1 MRSQRVTD
9 SVAGNGIWNQ
19 FCSTNARLN
28 CIINPNFTTMTVQ
41 HFTEGKIYFD
51 DELSKNAWE
60 MAQQLNPPSL
70 SPNPALNIKESTKA
84 FMIELVVPGLTHE
97 DLNIHLADNNM
108 LVLQYKRDHNEFESV
123 LTQRHWRQE
132 FKMRSFE
139 RQIPVHPEMVELD
152 QIKITSKNGIVSI
165 RLPKTEALSGKVAS
179 VMPFSN
185 N

>member
-1 MRSQRVTD
+1 MPLGEPD
-9 SVAGNGIWNQ
+9 SVAGNGVWNQ
-19 FCSTNARLN
+19 FCTTNAKLN
-28 CIINPNFTTMTVQ
+28 CFINPNFTAMTIQ

-51 DELSKNAWE
+51 DELTKNAWE
-60 MAQQLNPPSL
+60 LAQQLNPPSL
-70 SPNPALNIKESTKA
+70 SPNPALNIKESPKA
-84 FMIELVVPGLTHE
+84 FLIELVVPGLTHE

-132 FKMRSFE
+132 FKMRSFV
-139 RQIPVHPEMVELD
+139 RQIPFHPEMVQLD

>member
-1 MRSQRVTD
+1 MTGYD
-9 SVAGNGIWNQ
+9 LWNQ
-19 FCSTNARLN
+19 ICKGLVKLN
-28 CIINPNFTTMTVQ
+28 SIINPNATAMTIQ

-60 MAQQLNPPSL
+60 MAQQLKPPSL

-84 FMIELVVPGLTHE
+84 FLIELMVPGLTHE
-97 DLNIHLADNNM
+97 DLNIYLADNNM
-108 LVLQYKRDHNEFESV
+108 LVLEYNPDNTTFESL

-132 FKMRSFE
+132 FKMHSFV

-152 QIKITSKNGIVSI
+152 QIKIISKNGIVSI

>member
-1 MRSQRVTD
+1 MVFWMSHD
-9 SVAGNGIWNQ
+9 SLAENKVWNQ
-19 FCSTNARLN
+19 FCNINFKLN
-28 CIINPNFTTMTVQ
+28 CIINPNSTTMTVQ

-84 FMIELVVPGLTHE
+84 FLIELVVPGLTHE
-97 DLNIHLADNNM
+97 DLNIHLGENNM
-108 LVLQYKRDHNEFESV
+108 LVLQYNPDNNTFESL

-152 QIKITSKNGIVSI
+152 QIKITSKNGIVLI

>member
-1 MRSQRVTD
+1 MVFWMSHD
-9 SVAGNGIWNQ
+9 SLAENKDWNQ
-19 FCSTNARLN
+19 FCNINFKLN
-28 CIINPNFTTMTVQ
+28 CIINPNSTTMTVQ

-84 FMIELVVPGLTHE
+84 FLIELVVPGLTHE
-97 DLNIHLADNNM
+97 DLNIHLGENNM
-108 LVLQYKRDHNEFESV
+108 LVLQYNPDNNTFESL

-152 QIKITSKNGIVSI
+152 QIKITSKNGIVLI

>member
-1 MRSQRVTD
+1 MAEIGV
-9 SVAGNGIWNQ
+9 WNQ
-19 FCSTNARLN
+19 FCNTNFGLN

-84 FMIELVVPGLTHE
+84 FLLELVVPGLTHE
-97 DLNIHLADNNM
+97 DLNIYLADNNM
-108 LVLQYKRDHNEFESV
+108 LVLQYKRDNTEFESV

-132 FKMRSFE
+132 FKMRSFV
-139 RQIPVHPEMVELD
+139 RQIPVHPEMVQLD

-165 RLPKTEALSGKVAS
+165 RLPKTEALSGKVAPI
-179 VMPFSN
+179 MPFSN

>member
-1 MRSQRVTD
+1 MM
-9 SVAGNGIWNQ
+9 AENALWNQ
-19 FCSTNARLN
+19 ICNAKTILN
-28 CIINPNFTTMTVQ
+28 RIITPNSTTMTVQ

-84 FMIELVVPGLTHE
+84 FLIELVVPGLTHE
-97 DLNIHLADNNM
+97 DLNIHVGDNNM
-108 LVLQYKRDHNEFESV
+108 LVLQYNRDNNTFESV

-165 RLPKTEALSGKVAS
+165 RLPKTEALSGKVMP

>member
-1 MRSQRVTD
+1 MGDGLCADMMAENVL
-9 SVAGNGIWNQ
+9 WNQ
-19 FCSTNARLN
+19 ICNEKTKLN
-28 CIINPNFTTMTVQ
+28 RIINPNSTTMTVQ

-84 FMIELVVPGLTHE
+84 FLIELVVPGLTHE
-97 DLNIHLADNNM
+97 DLNIHVGDNNM
-108 LVLQYKRDHNEFESV
+108 LVLQYNRDNNTFESV